1 MGMGMAIIL
10 GIALG
15 LILGQLQYGD
25 AIKENKAKKIEKKI
39 RLGFYEEEK
48 NE

>member
-1 MGMGMAIIL
+1 MGIGMAIIL

-15 LILGQLQYGD
+15 LVVGHLQFGD
-25 AIKENKAKKIEKKI
+25 AIQENKTKEIEKKI
-39 RLGFYEEEK
+39 RLGLYNEE

>member
-15 LILGQLQYGD
+15 LVVGHLQFGD
-25 AIKENKAKKIEKKI
+25 AIQENKIKEVEKKI
-39 RLGFYEEEK
+39 RLGLYDEE